1 MAKISKAFLRIK
13 VFVDSDVIISSLISK
28 SGAANIIINN
38 APINLLISNFSHEEL
53 NRTVKR
59 LGIGKDKLEKVLKEK
74 LKIVQIRINKEDII
88 NKFGNY
94 TYDFEDAHI
103 VAGAKEA
110 RAKFLVTFNVKD
122 YKLEKIYDEL
132 GIRILM
138 PGELLEY
145 LRNLE

>member
-1 MAKISKAFLRIK
+1 MAKVK

-28 SGAANIIINN
+28 SGASSIVINQ
-38 APINLLISNFSHEEL
+38 APINSYISNFSHEEL
-53 NRTVKR
+53 HRTVKK
-59 LGIGKDKLEKVLKEK
+59 LGISKDRLDKVVKEK
-74 LKIVQIRINKEDII
+74 LKKVKIKLNQEEIL

-94 TYDFEDAHI
+94 TYDLEDAHI

-110 RAKFLVTFNVKD
+110 RAIFLVTFNIKD
-122 YKLEKIYDEL
+122 YKLQKIYDEL

-145 LRNLE
+145 LRNLD